1 MPNRVVVSK
10 LGGPEVLKYENYDLP
25 KNVEEN
31 MVRIKQTSI
40 GINYIDTYHRTGIY
54 PLPVEIPFCL
64 GVEAAGDVIEIGDK
78 VSNLKVGDRVALLDQ
93 AHYTMVKTSF
103 FNGVKIPS
111 VAIWDSDNDN
121 LEVIKRFTYED
132 FENKLS

>member
-1 MPNRVVVSK
+1 MDDGSGESSAISVASDIIFLTSALLNESK
-10 LGGPEVLKYENYDLP
+10 DGYKVMLGGP
-25 KNVEEN
+25 
-31 MVRIKQTSI
+31 S
-40 GINYIDTYHRTGIY
+40 
-54 PLPVEIPFCL
+54 CL
-64 GVEAAGDVIEIGDK
+64 AGDIIGEYNFK
-78 VSNLKVGDRVALLDQ
+78 SIPKVGDRIAILDQ

-132 FENKLS
+132 FENKLI